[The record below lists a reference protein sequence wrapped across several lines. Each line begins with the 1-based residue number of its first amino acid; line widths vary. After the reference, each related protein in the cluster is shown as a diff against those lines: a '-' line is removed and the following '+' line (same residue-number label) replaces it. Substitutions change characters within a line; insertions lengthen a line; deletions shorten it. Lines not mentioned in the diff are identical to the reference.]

1 MKKISRK
8 YLFNFIFC
16 FEIRFKKNMQQ
27 YYTVVI
33 LDILIYKGLQ
43 FLTLIKLL
51 ISQRL
56 ENRDRRKF
64 GNQSAAM
71 QEIDVFLSQ
80 GLRGSIVT
88 DYGRVWR
95 EARS

>member
-1 MKKISRK
+1 M
-8 YLFNFIFC
+8 
-16 FEIRFKKNMQQ
+16 
-27 YYTVVI
+27 
-33 LDILIYKGLQ
+33 
-43 FLTLIKLL
+43 L